1 LNAACECA
9 HRFELLG
16 WRCIR
21 VQAHHS
27 NRGGGQRARWIG
39 DFLSHVKM
47 IVAIIEKELAVIAPR
62 LERFGEFAAM
72 ALELDLFPAAIGH
85 DHRRHTVR

>member
-1 LNAACECA
+1 
-9 HRFELLG
+9 
-16 WRCIR
+16 
-21 VQAHHS
+21 
-27 NRGGGQRARWIG
+27 
-39 DFLSHVKM
+39 M